1 MSTAEPLDVLFEKL
15 SAGDLRG
22 AEGVLP
28 ACEPYLRRVVRR
40 ALTPRLRARFDSAD
54 VVQSVWAHLLP
65 GIRAAGWSFPTT
77 AHLRAFLVLV
87 TRHRLQDR
95 LRHHLTALER
105 ERPLDVTDPETLTD
119 ARAGRQPRPSEVL
132 EADDLWER
140 MLALCPPEHHELLR
154 LKRQGLLLTEIAART
169 GLHEGSVRRIIRQL
183 ARRLACGRA
192 GPAAASEGEDREAR
206 FREGQANGR
215 RKPGEAPP

>member
-1 MSTAEPLDVLFEKL
+1 MSNAEPLDVLLEKL

-28 ACEPYLRRVVRR
+28 ACEPYLRMVVRR
-40 ALTPRLRARFDSAD
+40 ALPQGMRAKFDSAD

-65 GIRAAGWSFPTT
+65 GFREAGWSFATT

-95 LRHHLTALER
+95 LRHYHTALER
-105 ERPLDVTDPETLTD
+105 ERPLEVTDLEALPPS
-119 ARAGRQPRPSEVL
+119 RQPRPSEVL
-132 EADDLWER
+132 QANDLWER

-169 GLHEGSVRRIIRQL
+169 GMHEGSVRRIIRQL
-183 ARRLACGRA
+183 ARRLACEQGA
-192 GPAAASEGEDREAR
+192 PADPFAQEE
-206 FREGQANGR
+206 
-215 RKPGEAPP
+215 